1 MQRTMQNHCGV
12 FRFADKLKDG
22 VQKILDVETDVRRVE
37 IADKSKVFNTARV
50 EALELEN
57 LIEVAVATMISAEAR
72 KESRGAHVRDDA
84 TDTPERPDGRDDANW
99 LKHTLWYSEGN
110 RLEYKPVVLKPLS
123 VDSFPPK
130 TRTY

>member
-12 FRFADKLKDG
+12 FRFQDKLKDG
-22 VQKILDVETDVRRVE
+22 VQKILEVEKDVRRIE

-57 LIEVAVATMISAEAR
+57 LIEVAVSTMISAEAR

-84 TDTPERPDGRDDANW
+84 PDTEQRPNGRDDENW
-99 LKHTLWYSEGN
+99 LKHTLWYKDGN
-110 RLEYKPVVLKPLS
+110 RLDYKAVKLTPLS
-123 VDSFPPK
+123 VETIALK
-130 TRTY
+130 KRAY